1 MVVAVTRTG
10 NVFFVG
16 DKVALEQLDVKI
28 QQRLTLGSERK
39 VYINADARAKYG
51 RVRDVLEAIQSSGV
65 ERVGFLVDQRKQLS
79 LP

>member
-28 QQRLTLGSERK
+28 QQRLTLGSEK
-39 VYINADARAKYG
+39 
-51 RVRDVLEAIQSSGV
+51 AIRSSGV